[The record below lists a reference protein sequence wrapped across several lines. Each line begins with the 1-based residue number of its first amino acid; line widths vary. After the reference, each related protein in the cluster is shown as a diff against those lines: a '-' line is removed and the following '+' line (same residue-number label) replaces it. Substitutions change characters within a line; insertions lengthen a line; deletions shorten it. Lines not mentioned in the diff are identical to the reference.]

1 MLDVFGANVST
12 VRNLTAWLS
21 LWLIITEA
29 HGQDWQ
35 RQRKVI
41 GTVLTER
48 THQMAWKEALQ
59 QARQMIAFW
68 KGAGEIRST
77 AADSRMLA
85 LNVLVSAGY
94 GKSYAFKGSSENTE
108 DSQLT
113 YRDSLGLI
121 LENAL
126 LILALGPDLISRIT
140 FPTRLARIGQAIGA
154 FKEYMTQDFEEAKNG
169 IAEKCA
175 AGENLMTNLVQASV
189 AESDTG
195 DGCRETSRRKAA
207 LSRSEVFGNMFV
219 FNFAGHDT
227 TTHTLTYT
235 FYLLAVNPSVQDWMS
250 EEIRHVFSDDD
261 ISSWKYDSFPRLNRC
276 LAVLVCFMHVPPA
289 DALRILIIN
298 KYETLR
304 LYNPLLS
311 IIKGTQNHATD
322 LTIDGKSYIIPPN
335 TRIILNLNAVHTH
348 PRYWGDDS
356 LEWKPSRWIRA
367 SKGNS
372 LAIDQEYIF
381 TPPRGAF
388 MGWSDGKRACP
399 GKKFGQV
406 EHAAVMAALFRNHRV
421 GPAKL
426 EGEDMDQARKRA
438 ADCIAD
444 SGMRLLFQML
454 PPESVA
460 LIWSRRCTT
469 QGH

>member
-1 MLDVFGANVST
+1 MT
-12 VRNLTAWLS
+12 WLS

-41 GTVLTER
+41 GTVFTER

-77 AADSRMLA
+77 AADSGMLA

-276 LAVLVCFMHVPPA
+276 LAVLT
-289 DALRILIIN
+289 R
-298 KYETLR
+298 YE
-304 LYNPLLS
+304 Y
-311 IIKGTQNHATD
+311 
-322 LTIDGKSYIIPPN
+322 
-335 TRIILNLNAVHTH
+335 
-348 PRYWGDDS
+348 
-356 LEWKPSRWIRA
+356 
-367 SKGNS
+367 
-372 LAIDQEYIF
+372 
-381 TPPRGAF
+381 
-388 MGWSDGKRACP
+388 
-399 GKKFGQV
+399 
-406 EHAAVMAALFRNHRV
+406 
-421 GPAKL
+421 
-426 EGEDMDQARKRA
+426 
-438 ADCIAD
+438 
-444 SGMRLLFQML
+444 
-454 PPESVA
+454 
-460 LIWSRRCTT
+460 
-469 QGH
+469 